1 MQVRVLIFGTLFL
14 FGNVAYALHE
24 VQPQNLN
31 FAKEESQKRLR
42 KNARE
47 EVQERLIA
55 RGIEAEAAATLVAPI
70 DTLDEMLLQNLLGA
84 LHTVSYDMLIDTLA
98 TRVLFG
104 QNTDMTRYDTLVA
117 IARTF
122 NPYLESSVL
131 EKLHGV
137 ARSNALLAD
146 A

>member
-1 MQVRVLIFGTLFL
+1 M
-14 FGNVAYALHE
+14 
-24 VQPQNLN
+24 N